1 MTSSGDPDSGLKI
14 KSYARSIGFDLVG
27 IAPARPL
34 TDHLD
39 KLKDW
44 ISGGLNADMNF
55 FLRDIHKRADPSL
68 LLDGV
73 KSVIVTGIN
82 YFPSEK
88 QGGKGIP
95 VISKYAYGKDYHNVV
110 GDKLRNLLSFI
121 ISIRPEARGKVCV
134 DSSPILEK
142 AWAKEAGLG
151 WIGKNSILINRESG
165 SFIFLGEILL
175 DIELSYDEPFSED
188 LCGAC
193 NLCLNACPT
202 LAINRNKTIDA
213 NKCISWLTV
222 ENKNDIPV
230 IFNSRMNGRI
240 FGCDICQD
248 ICPYNKDLIPHN
260 NPDFRLS
267 DSLRSLSISDYKSM
281 SFEYFNKIFEN
292 SPIKRLGYKRFTRN
306 VNSVLSVSTMTD

>member
-1 MTSSGDPDSGLKI
+1 MASLGDTDDGIKI
-14 KSYARSIGFDLVG
+14 KSYAHSIGFDLIG
-27 IAPARPL
+27 IAPVRALPE
-34 TDHLD
+34 HHD
-39 KLKDW
+39 KLKNW
-44 ISGGLNADMNF
+44 ISGGMNAGMNF
-55 FLRDIHKRADPSL
+55 IAVDIQKRTDPSL
-68 LLDGV
+68 LVEGV

-88 QGGKGIP
+88 QGGEGIP

-110 GDKLRNLLSFI
+110 GDKLMDLLSFI
-121 ISIRPEARGKVCV
+121 NSIRPGARGKVCV

-151 WIGKNSILINRESG
+151 WIGKNSILINKKFG

-175 DIELSYDEPFSED
+175 DIELGYDKPFSGD
-188 LCGAC
+188 LCGSC
-193 NLCLNACPT
+193 SLCIKACPT
-202 LAINRNKTIDA
+202 GAINRNKTIDA

-222 ENKNDIPV
+222 ENKNDIPI

-248 ICPYNKDLIPHN
+248 ICPYNKDIIPHN
-260 NPDFRLS
+260 NPDLRLS
-267 DSLRSLSISDYKSM
+267 DSLRSLSIADYNTL

-292 SPIKRLGYKRFTRN
+292 SPIKRLTYKRFMRN
-306 VNSVLSVSTMTD
+306 INSVLSDSTLKD